1 MDNQPAWWRCISSL
15 IWAKTCIFPSML
27 WLCMLYIQIRIYES
41 PVYVPSRCH
50 RSINRNSYIICV
62 KKSEIFLSC
71 GLYTSINHNQNA
83 QLLVSGVTWWT
94 MCQISDEVWKLSV
107 TLKKKNWQIKSLDDI
122 FRIFFCSWTSWC
134 CTSRSNLASLYEMVK
149 SKAHRLLFL
158 QHVFLSWLKAHY
170 KAEGFLRQSPSLGE
184 NYWSSL
190 LSRGSFG
197 QCLRN

>member
-1 MDNQPAWWRCISSL
+1 MYLACQPNNYNKTSEWNKVYCCILNMEFLTLKNNLPTNQLTKWSVTLTMDNQPAWWRCISCL

-94 MCQISDEVWKLSV
+94 MCQISDGVWKLSV
-107 TLKKKNWQIKSLDDI
+107 TLKKKTGKLNHLTTTFSEYFFAVEPHDAVPPAQI
-122 FRIFFCSWTSWC
+122 
-134 CTSRSNLASLYEMVK
+134 
-149 SKAHRLLFL
+149 
-158 QHVFLSWLKAHY
+158 WLVCMK
-170 KAEGFLRQSPSLGE
+170 
-184 NYWSSL
+184 W
-190 LSRGSFG
+190 
-197 QCLRN
+197 